1 MPPRLVRRFL
11 LPAAGV
17 SLALAGLVLAL
28 GSIFAAGGRADD
40 ESRAR
45 SILQG
50 RARDIRQEFAEVL
63 ESLHRRR
70 DSFRGRPLPDSA
82 ASIFALFKS
91 LRLDA
96 SVEGIALLDAAAAP
110 NLWLGNVVD
119 LRTHIPGLPEEFLPA
134 QNASLLVRSK
144 VSTYLVLLMRAGPD
158 EFLAHFRLLAFSPQL
173 RSSAVRDY
181 HFLAAEFRRN
191 ARLDFWDFQED
202 VALYEKMFGAGD
214 TSPGPAPRA
223 GEGPSLFFPLR
234 NESGRIVATVTLTTP
249 GTAVRLTAARENQ
262 LFVAYLFGLLALG
275 AAFLHA
281 ATSPRLWRE
290 KHIVPAL
297 FAAALIVGVRLV
309 LVPFSRLGAVRSLDV
324 FSPARA
330 GFLSWGSL
338 AKSPADILLSVLAA
352 AGLTIILVILLR
364 PRLAPARTRWRPVPA
379 FAAGVAAAAV
389 SFPLVLAF
397 QVFVRRLVLNSNI
410 NMLKFELTASFILL
424 HLALLIAL
432 GSVLALGYLILRS
445 AARLSPHPTWPFL
458 GLLVTSVL
466 YIFLL
471 RDRDP
476 FGGGWLQA
484 ALLFVLLAAASLPTA
499 LKKTSGLVLI
509 LLFSVFYTVRSLDV
523 ETTLRVRGLVQGLLR
538 TTFLAQEQWAGFLL
552 NESFPEV
559 EKKRRMIM
567 SFFRNPN
574 IPDFARTLWVTT
586 LPAAFNWYSSLEV
599 LAPDGTLLS
608 RFSLNIPTAYGSE
621 VELPES
627 PEWQV
632 ARRPHQFA
640 GKEREFLVGWRDW
653 SENGRTLGRT
663 VLTLSLDPELLPFLY
678 SANPYFE
685 LLRAGSLP
693 SLDQFDL
700 RFALYDVD
708 GRLLFNPQRLSSGL
722 PRDARERARNSPFP
736 FWGTFRDGSRA
747 YAAFYVRDGSR
758 LAVFLVP
765 EKDVRARLVTF
776 LKLLFLDLFFL
787 AAAGGLAVLGFYRRL
802 LRSPFRSFS
811 NRVYAAFLAAAFIPL
826 VFFTFFTRDLF
837 DRVFAARFVEEAT
850 ARAGI
855 ARSLLEDFL
864 FFQEQEQLSPLAPS
878 EDMVLGISSTLDN
891 DVNLYDDGRLVA
903 SSRREFFDAGI
914 LPDLLDGETYYRI
927 VHERMPFAA
936 QRKAIG
942 PTSFRTL
949 TVPSPLRDK
958 TLFIALPFP
967 FERQETARAAAELVE
982 FVVFSSVFF
991 IGLLALFGRT
1001 VRSMIIVPVRKLAA
1015 ASREV
1020 GLGNLEVRVDHRS
1033 RDEMMTLVE
1042 GFNAMIR
1049 DLKTREQELAEM
1061 SRKVAWA
1068 EMARKVAHEIKNPL
1082 TPIQL
1087 SAEHLLKVYE
1097 DRRGD
1102 FDRALKESLSYIIS
1116 EVENLKRIAQD
1127 FMELARDTSLRREE
1141 LDLRDVVTATVDPYR
1156 KLLAE
1161 RIRFTVK
1168 FEAGDFR
1175 IRGDAAKLQAT
1186 LRNLLINAVESIG
1199 RVGEVRVRLRREG
1212 DRLVL
1217 EVRDTGSGMDAATLD
1232 KIFEPY
1238 FSTKAAGTG
1247 LGLPIA
1253 RKVIEDHGGS
1263 IRLASAPGEGT
1274 TVTIELPAFD

>member
-1 MPPRLVRRFL
+1 MPPRHLRRIL

-17 SLALAGLVLAL
+17 ILALAGLVLAL
-28 GSIFAAGGRADD
+28 GSLLSTRGGTDD

-45 SILQG
+45 SVL
-50 RARDIRQEFAEVL
+50 RAHARDIRQEFAVAL

-70 DSFRGRPLPDSA
+70 DSFRGRPIPDSA
-82 ASIFALFKS
+82 ASTFALFKS

-96 SVEGIALLDAAAAP
+96 SVEGIALLSAEAAP
-110 NLWLGNVVD
+110 SLWLGNVID
-119 LRTHIPGLPEEFLPA
+119 LRTHIPGRAEEFLPA

-144 VSTYLVLLMRAGPD
+144 VSTYLVLLTRAGPD
-158 EFLAHFRLLAFSPQL
+158 EFLAQFRLLAFTPQL

-181 HFLAAEFRRN
+181 HFLAADLRRN
-191 ARLDFWDFQED
+191 ARLDFWDFQDD

-214 TSPGPAPRA
+214 DSPGPAPRA

-262 LFVAYLFGLLALG
+262 LFAVYLLVLLALG
-275 AAFLHA
+275 AALLHA
-281 ATSPRLWRE
+281 ATSPPLWRE
-290 KHIVPAL
+290 KRLLPAL
-297 FAAALIVGVRLV
+297 LAAALIVGLRLV
-309 LVPFSRLGAVRSLDV
+309 LVPFSRLGAVRALDV

-330 GFLSWGSL
+330 GFLSWGPF
-338 AKSPADILLSVLAA
+338 AKSPADIFLSVLAA
-352 AGLTIILVILLR
+352 AGLATLLIVLLR
-364 PRLAPARTRWRPVPA
+364 PQLAPARARWRPLPA
-379 FAAGVAAAAV
+379 FAASVASVAS
-389 SFPLVLAF
+389 SFLLVLVF
-397 QVFVRRLVLNSNI
+397 QGFVRRLVLNANI
-410 NMLKFELTASFILL
+410 NMLKFELTASFLLL

-432 GSVLALGYLILRS
+432 GSILALAFLILRS
-445 AARLSPHPTWPFL
+445 AARHSPRTVLPFL
-458 GLLVTSVL
+458 GFLVAGVL
-466 YIFLL
+466 YVVLL
-471 RDRDP
+471 RGRAP

-484 ALLFVLLAAASLPTA
+484 ALLLVLLAAASFPTA
-499 LKKTSGLVLI
+499 LRRTSGLALV
-509 LLFSVFYTVRSLDV
+509 LLFSVFYTGRSLDL

-567 SFFRNPN
+567 SFFRNPDV
-574 IPDFARTLWVTT
+574 PDFARTLWVTT

-608 RFSLNIPTAYGSE
+608 RFSLNIPSAYGPADELSE
-621 VELPES
+621 S
-627 PEWQV
+627 TEWQM

-700 RFALYDVD
+700 GFALYDVD
-708 GRLLFNPQRLSSGL
+708 GRLLFNPQRLSSGP
-722 PRDARERARNSPFP
+722 PREARERARNSPFP
-736 FWGTFRDGSRA
+736 FWGTFRDGSRS
-747 YAAFYVRDGSR
+747 YSAFYVRDGSR

-765 EKDVRARLVTF
+765 EKNLRARLVTF

-864 FFQEQEQLSPLAPS
+864 FFQEQEELSPLTPS
-878 EDMVLGISSTLDN
+878 EDMVLGISATLDN

-914 LPDLLDGETYYRI
+914 LPDLLDGETFYRI
-927 VHERMPFAA
+927 VYERMPFAA
-936 QRKAIG
+936 QRRSIG

-949 TVPSPLRDK
+949 TVPSPLGEK
-958 TLFIALPFP
+958 ILFIALPFP

-991 IGLLALFGRT
+991 IGLLVLFGRT

-1033 RDEMMTLVE
+1033 RDEMMTLVD

-1127 FMELARDTSLRREE
+1127 FMELARDSSLRREA
-1141 LDLRDVVTATVDPYR
+1141 LDLRDVVTSAVEPYR

-1161 RIRFTVK
+1161 RILFLVT
-1168 FEAGDFR
+1168 FAPGEFR
-1175 IRGDAAKLQAT
+1175 IQGDAAKLQTA
-1186 LRNLLINAVESIG
+1186 LRNLLLNAVESIG
-1199 RVGEVRVRLRREG
+1199 RAGEVRVGLRREG
-1212 DRLVL
+1212 DRFLL

-1253 RKVIEDHGGS
+1253 RKVVEDHGGS

-1274 TVTIELPAFD
+1274 TVTIELPASD